1 MISLFLLKGEHMK
14 HKSKLKKI
22 MVSAL
27 AGLYACFSMLS
38 SVTTVHAAG
47 TYTASWNDTGYESN
61 INFSVED
68 RFSGTT
74 TNPGK
79 MPLYDFR
86 IDGQKAYCVEP
97 GVQISSNKNFAHEK
111 ISGRSTFRKI
121 GFTDSQIDRMAYIAS
136 LGYGFQ
142 GDNSNEML
150 AATQLMIWQVK
161 KPNGFSNI
169 PSAVKAKMDIINS
182 RLNVMYTD
190 VSFKSKTIELH
201 GYGKE
206 YAVTVTD
213 TTKTFSSYLTNTV
226 PSGVHI
232 ERNGNSLTI
241 WVDKSAKESG
251 NISFDAFYLQN
262 EATNVEIAY
271 YQPLNQTLAVFKK
284 KDPNAMRVSYK
295 VAVQPET
302 AQTAS
307 EKKGIAKVD
316 ADLKMTKTDKD
327 SKKGIKGIEFEF
339 YRDDTSLGKAVTDEN
354 GKVSMSS
361 HIEKEFT
368 SETYKETYVSN
379 WNDLSD
385 AMQKYSTSQGWFS
398 SKEDAQSAAD
408 QKAQNDLNAKIQAY
422 QNEKHVYK
430 AVEVDSGKYYYL
442 DPQTTV
448 SKEMIGSGTV
458 DFSKDNQR
466 YTLSIQLE
474 KFDEDIHQ
482 VESGM
487 KEDEFNDYLAN
498 GGKLNTINKSGSKQT
513 QGDSIL
519 EGAVYGLY
527 AAQDIYNPENQS
539 EIIYHKGD
547 KVLETTTD
555 NNGYADTSAYT
566 DKNGKSGLYF
576 ANDTNCWYYWK
587 EVKSPQG
594 YEKSN
599 LYYPVTKEQMAQE
612 GEPYHFTIKSQVS
625 DKVRTGKFEI
635 AKFIT
640 DGENSEITKAE
651 INAEFRAVAKKYYD
665 QADGNIAQA
674 IELAKKNGTK
684 KEYAVLK
691 TNDTGTAY
699 SPDLAYGAYVVQ
711 QTSKGTNVQETEL
724 LAEPFYFFVSETKD
738 GETFVY
744 GEDEK
749 GNHIGS
755 SNDGNVHF
763 YINNRP
769 FDSYA
774 QIVKKDADTGKNVSL
789 NYATFK
795 VQMLDKDENP
805 VKNYNKKTIRTDE
818 NGYISMKVGST
829 WYSEFTTNSDNRI
842 SVGSRFMNFFSSDKN
857 YEENKDY
864 DKAKVKLPV
873 PLPASKYKLTEIT
886 APDNYVL
893 SKEYKVFEITSSNV
907 SGKDEDGEPVVEI
920 EMSNKEVKGQ
930 VSVKK
935 EGEVLTS
942 VSKDKY
948 GNIVFNY
955 EVQGIAGAVYEVR
968 AKEDVI
974 DPADGTIM
982 YKAGTVLDTITTG
995 KNGIATS
1002 KKLPLSKLEIE
1013 EIQAPDGFTI
1023 THETQ
1028 EAELKYEN
1036 QTTELVFDSVTMYNE
1051 RQKLDLSIIK
1061 KDAETKTPL
1070 AGSTFGVYA
1079 AEDIKSANGE
1089 VLVEKGTLLEAAIS
1103 DHNGLVEF
1111 NADYPLSQYEI
1122 KEIEPSIGYATNK
1135 TMLKVN
1141 GTYQGQDIPVIE
1153 YHQEVLNEM
1162 TKVEISKQDIT
1173 DESEIEGALLYVYPK
1188 GQQGEIF
1195 DTWISGQDGK
1205 NDDGTIKPHLI
1216 KGLEINRTYILHE
1229 ESSPYGFAL
1238 ANDIEF
1244 KVSDTGEVQKV
1255 TMKDE
1260 LVLGT
1265 LKWNKTGQIFDQ
1277 VITGQSEFGTTYSP
1291 VWNDS
1296 NLLNAEITIYAVE
1309 DIKIGNNV
1317 YYKAD
1322 EKVEVLESD
1331 WDTVT
1336 SKKLPVGR
1344 YYYVESTTPHGYI
1357 TDTNKHYFSIED
1369 NQSTEIQVIQST
1381 LDNKRP
1387 SFDIDMT
1394 KIMEQQEYFKNEE
1407 AYKDVVFAIYA
1418 REDIN
1423 DYMGNVAIE
1432 NGSMIATTGIDS
1444 DGHLVDVPD
1453 LPNGVYFLKE
1463 LATNGQYKLN
1473 EKEYDFEVAYH
1484 GGDVSHYVIQIGEN
1498 GKVENELARGSI
1510 QVRKIDTLDAEKKM
1524 NGVMFK
1530 LSIKEDMSEVVTT
1543 AMTGDDSIAYFN
1555 DLELGIYYIQEAVQ
1569 IDAYALNDHI
1579 YKVEVTTDG
1588 DLLEIE
1594 CENKPTEILFSKVD
1608 ATNNKEL
1615 AGATITVT
1623 EKESGKLID
1632 QWISTDE
1639 SHVIRY
1645 LVEGKEYIM
1654 TEIIIPSG
1662 YEQAESITFT
1672 AKDGMKVTM
1681 KDERKPEIVKT
1692 GDTTSTELYA
1702 MLFAASIGAIL
1713 FFLHFKRK
1721 KGQEDDE

>member
-1 MISLFLLKGEHMK
+1 MK
-14 HKSKLKKI
+14 HKIKLKKI
-22 MVSAL
+22 MISAL
-27 AGLYACFSMLS
+27 AGFYTCFSMLS

-86 IDGQKAYCVEP
+86 INGQKAYCVEP

-111 ISGRSTFRKI
+111 ISGRSTFHKI

-190 VSFKSKTIELH
+190 VSFKGNTIELQ

-232 ERNGNSLTI
+232 ERNGNSLTM

-251 NISFDAFYLQN
+251 NVSFDAFYLQN

-302 AQTAS
+302 AQVAA

-316 ADLKMTKTDKD
+316 ADLKMSKTDKD

-339 YRDDTSLGKAVTDEN
+339 FREDTSLGKAVTDEY
-354 GKVSMSS
+354 GKASMPS

-379 WNDLSD
+379 WNNLSD

-398 SKEDAQSAAD
+398 SKEDAQASAD

-422 QNEKHVYK
+422 QNEKHVYRV
-430 AVEVDSGKYYYL
+430 VEVNSGKYYYL

-458 DFSKDNQR
+458 ELSKDNQR

-482 VESGM
+482 GM
-487 KEDEFNDYLAN
+487 TGMTKDQFDEYLTK
-498 GGKLNTINKSGSKQT
+498 GGKLNIASDTGSKQT
-513 QGDSIL
+513 QGDAVL
-519 EGAVYGLY
+519 NGATFGLY
-527 AAQDIYNPENQS
+527 ASADIYNPENHT
-539 EIIYHKGD
+539 EILYHKGD
-547 KVLETTTD
+547 KVLEVIT
-555 NNGYADTSAYT
+555 NEKGYADTTAFV
-566 DKNGKSGLYF
+566 DKTGKKGLYF
-576 ANDTNCWYYWK
+576 GDDNKDCWYYWK
-587 EVKSPQG
+587 ELKSPAG
-594 YEKSN
+594 YEKPN
-599 LYYPVTKEQMAQE
+599 LYYPVTQDMMIQD
-612 GEPYHFTIKSQVS
+612 GEPYHFTIKAQIS
-625 DKVRTGKFEI
+625 DKVRTGKFEL

-640 DGENSEITKAE
+640 DGENSEIVKPE
-651 INAEFRAVAKKYYD
+651 INAEFKAVAKKYYD
-665 QADGNIAQA
+665 QANGNMNKA

-691 TNDTGTAY
+691 TDDTGTAY

-711 QTSKGTNVQETEL
+711 QTSKGTNGQETEL
-724 LAEPFYFFVSETKD
+724 LAEPFFFYVAETTD
-738 GETFVY
+738 GQTYIY

-755 SNDGNVHF
+755 SSDGNVHY

-774 QIVKKDADTGKNVSL
+774 QVVKKDADTDKNVSL

-795 VQMLDKDENP
+795 VQMLDENEKP
-805 VKNYNKKTIRTDE
+805 VKDYKKKTIRTDE

-842 SVGSRFMNFFSSDKN
+842 SAGGKFMNFFTSNKN

-886 APDNYVL
+886 APDYFVL
-893 SKEYKVFEITSSNV
+893 AKDSKVFEITSSNV
-907 SGKDEDGEPVVEI
+907 SGNDEDGEPVIEI

-942 VSKDKY
+942 VSKDKN
-948 GNIVFNY
+948 GNLVFNY

-968 AKEDVI
+968 AREDVI
-974 DPADGTIM
+974 DPADGSIM
-982 YKAGTVLDTITTG
+982 YKAGTILDTITT
-995 KNGIATS
+995 KENGIATS

-1013 EIQAPDGFTI
+1013 EISAPEGFTI
-1023 THETQ
+1023 THEVQ
-1028 EAELKYEN
+1028 EAELEYEDQN
-1036 QTTELVFDSVTMYNE
+1036 TELVFDSVTYYNE
-1051 RQKLDLSIIK
+1051 RQKLDMSVMK
-1061 KDAETKTPL
+1061 KDSETKKPL

-1079 AEDIKSANGE
+1079 AEDIKSETGK
-1089 VLVEKGTLLEAAIS
+1089 VVVEKGTLIESEIS
-1103 DHNGLVEF
+1103 DENGLVQF
-1111 NADYPLSQYEI
+1111 TADYPLSYYEI
-1122 KEIEPSIGYATNK
+1122 KEIKPSIGYATNK
-1135 TMLKVN
+1135 GVLEVD
-1141 GTYQGQDIPVIE
+1141 GTYQGQDKPVIE
-1153 YHQEVLNEM
+1153 YQKEVLNEM
-1162 TKVEISKQDIT
+1162 TKVEVSKQDIT
-1173 DESEIEGALLYVYPK
+1173 DESEIEGAFLTVYPK
-1188 GQQGEIF
+1188 GQQGETF
-1195 DTWISGQDGK
+1195 DIWVSGQDGK
-1205 NDDGTIKPHLI
+1205 NEDGTIKPHLI
-1216 KGLEINRTYILHE
+1216 KGLEVNKTYILHE

-1238 ANDIEF
+1238 THDIEF
-1244 KVSDTGEVQKV
+1244 KVSDTGEVQTV
-1255 TMKDE
+1255 AMKDD
-1260 LVLGT
+1260 LVMGT
-1265 LKWNKTGQIFDQ
+1265 LKWNKTGEIFDQ
-1277 VITGQSEFGTTYSP
+1277 VITGQNEFGTTYSP
-1291 VWNDS
+1291 VWNES
-1296 NLLNAEITIYAVE
+1296 NLLNTEITIYAAE

-1331 WDTVT
+1331 WDAVQ
-1336 SKKLPVGR
+1336 SKKLPVGQ
-1344 YYYVESTTPHGYI
+1344 YYYVESKTAHGYVA
-1357 TDTNKHYFSIED
+1357 DTNKHYFSIED
-1369 NQSTEIQVIQST
+1369 SQSTELQIVAST
-1381 LDNKRP
+1381 LENKRP

-1394 KIMEQQEYFKNEE
+1394 KVMEKQEIFKNEA
-1407 AYKDVVFAIYA
+1407 AYKDVLFGIYA
-1418 REDIN
+1418 REDIY
-1423 DYMGNVAIE
+1423 DYMGNTAIE
-1432 NGSMIATTGIDS
+1432 NGSMISTTGIDS
-1444 DGHLVDVPD
+1444 EGHLVDVPD
-1453 LPNGVYFLKE
+1453 LPNGVYFIKE
-1463 LATNGQYKLN
+1463 LTTNSQYKLSD
-1473 EKEYDFEVAYH
+1473 KEYDFEVAYH
-1484 GGDVSHYVIQIGEN
+1484 GQDVSHYIIQIGID
-1498 GKVENELARGSI
+1498 GKIDNELARGSI
-1510 QVRKIDTLDAEKKM
+1510 QIKKTDSIDTKKVM
-1524 NGVMFK
+1524 NGIQFN
-1530 LSIKEDMSEVVTT
+1530 LSTTEDMSEIIST
-1543 AMTGDDSIAYFN
+1543 AMTGEDSIAYFN
-1555 DLELGIYYIQEAVQ
+1555 DLELGTYYIQEAVQ
-1569 IDAYALNDHI
+1569 IEGYTLNDHI
-1579 YKVEVTTDG
+1579 YKVEVKLDG
-1588 DLLEIE
+1588 DVLEIE
-1594 CENKPTEILFSKVD
+1594 CKNQPTEMIFSKVD
-1608 ATNNKEL
+1608 ITNNREL
-1615 AGATITVT
+1615 PGAVITIT
-1623 EKESGKLID
+1623 EKETGKQID
-1632 QWISTDE
+1632 QWTSTE
-1639 SHVIRY
+1639 ASHPIKY
-1645 LVEGKEYIM
+1645 LVEGKEYVM
-1654 TEIIIPSG
+1654 TELSAPSG
-1662 YEQAESITFT
+1662 YEKAESITFT
-1672 AKDGMKVTM
+1672 AKDGIKITM
-1681 KDERKPEIVKT
+1681 KDKRIPESVKT
-1692 GDTTSTELYA
+1692 GDTTKAELYA
-1702 MLFAASIGAIL
+1702 MLFAASIGSIL

-1721 KGQEDDE
+1721 KGQEHDEE

>member
-1 MISLFLLKGEHMK
+1 MIGKVTKIALVAIYSLFT
-14 HKSKLKKI
+14 
-22 MVSAL
+22 
-27 AGLYACFSMLS
+27 FSN
-38 SVTTVHAAG
+38 VTPVMASTH
-47 TYTASWNDTGYESN
+47 TASFTHTGYETN
-61 INFSVED
+61 INFTIED

-74 TNPGK
+74 DNPGK
-79 MPLYDFR
+79 MDISDFR
-86 IDGQKAYCVEP
+86 INGQKAYCVEP
-97 GVQISSNKNFAHEK
+97 NVQISTSPLYAHEK
-111 ISGRSTFRKI
+111 ITGRSQFKKI
-121 GFTDSQIDRMAYIAS
+121 GFSDSQINRMGYIAS

-142 GDNSNEML
+142 GDNSKEMM

-182 RLNVMYTD
+182 RLNVVYSN
-190 VSFKSKTIELH
+190 VSFAGQVIELE

-206 YAVTVTD
+206 NAKTVKD
-213 TTKTFSSYLTNTV
+213 TSQTFSAYLTNNV
-226 PSGVHI
+226 PKGIHV
-232 ERNGNSLTI
+232 ERNGNELTI
-241 WVDKSAKESG
+241 WADKSAAETG
-251 NISFDAFYLQN
+251 TVAFDAFYLRT

-271 YQPLNQTLAVFKK
+271 YQPLNQTLAVFQK
-284 KDPNAMRVSYK
+284 KDPKMATVTYK

-302 AQTAS
+302 AQVTA

-316 ADLKMTKTDKD
+316 ADLKMSKTDKD

-339 YRDDTSLGKAVTDEN
+339 FRDDMSLGKAVTDEH
-354 GKVSMSS
+354 GKTSMPS

-368 SETYKETYVSN
+368 SETYKESYVSN

-385 AMQKYSTSQGWFS
+385 AMQEYSTSQGWFS
-398 SKEDAQSAAD
+398 SKEDAQASAY
-408 QKAQNDLNAKIQAY
+408 QKAQNDLNEKIQAY

-430 AVEVDSGKYYYL
+430 AVEVNSGKYYYL

-458 DFSKDNQR
+458 DLSKDNQR

-474 KFDEDIHQ
+474 KFDEDIHKA
-482 VESGM
+482 ESGM

-498 GGKLNTINKSGSKQT
+498 GGKLNITNKSGSKQT
-513 QGDSIL
+513 QGDATL

-555 NNGYADTSAYT
+555 KNGYADTSDYT

-576 ANDTNCWYYWK
+576 ANDANCWYYWK
-587 EVKSPQG
+587 EVKSPKG
-594 YEKSN
+594 YEKSD
-599 LYYPVTKEQMAQE
+599 LYYPITQDMMKQE
-612 GEPYHFTIKSQVS
+612 GEPYHFTIKAQVS
-625 DKVRTGKFEI
+625 DKVRTGKFEL

-651 INAEFRAVAKKYYD
+651 INAEFMAVAKKYYD
-665 QADGNIAQA
+665 QADGNISKA

-691 TNDTGTAY
+691 TDDTGTAY

-711 QTSKGTNVQETEL
+711 QTSKGTNAQETEL
-724 LAEPFYFFVSETKD
+724 LAEPFYFFVSETTD

-755 SNDGNVHF
+755 STDGNVHF

-769 FDSYA
+769 FDSYV
-774 QIVKKDADTGKNVSL
+774 QVVKKDADTGKNVSL

-795 VQMLDKDENP
+795 VQMLDYNEKP
-805 VKNYNKKTIRTDE
+805 VKNYSKKTIRTDKD
-818 NGYISMKVGST
+818 GYISMKVGST

-842 SVGSRFMNFFSSDKN
+842 SAGGKFMNFFASDKN

-886 APDNYVL
+886 APDYFVL
-893 SKEYKVFEITSSNV
+893 AKESKVFEITSSNV
-907 SGKDEDGEPVVEI
+907 SGTDEDGEPVVEI

-930 VSVKK
+930 LSVKK

-942 VSKDKY
+942 VSKDK
-948 GNIVFNY
+948 NENLVFNY

-968 AKEDVI
+968 AREDVI

-982 YKAGTVLDTITTG
+982 YKAGTILDTITTG
-995 KNGIATS
+995 KDGIAKS
-1002 KKLPLSKLEIE
+1002 KNLPLSKLEVE
-1013 EIQAPDGFTI
+1013 EIKAPNGFTI
-1023 THETQ
+1023 THEIQ
-1028 EAELKYEN
+1028 KAELEYEN
-1036 QTTELVFDSVTMYNE
+1036 QNMELVFDSITYYNE
-1051 RQKLDLSIIK
+1051 RQKLDMSIVK
-1061 KDAETKTPL
+1061 KDTENKQPL
-1070 AGSTFGVYA
+1070 AGSTFGIYA
-1079 AEDIKSANGE
+1079 AEDIMSADGN
-1089 VLVEKGTLLEAAIS
+1089 VLVEKGTLIETAMS
-1103 DHNGLVEF
+1103 DDDGIVDF
-1111 NADYPLSQYEI
+1111 DADYPLSQYEI
-1122 KEIEPSIGYATNK
+1122 KEIKPSIGYATNK
-1135 TMLKVN
+1135 TVLNVD
-1141 GTYQGQDIPVIE
+1141 GTYQGQDIPVIK
-1153 YHQEVLNEM
+1153 YQQEVLNEI
-1162 TKVEISKQDIT
+1162 TKVDVSKLDMT
-1173 DESEIEGALLYVYPK
+1173 NDSEIDGALLYVYPK
-1188 GQQGEIF
+1188 DQLGEIF

-1205 NDDGTIKPHLI
+1205 NENGTIKPHRI
-1216 KGLEINRTYILHE
+1216 KGLEINKTYILHE

-1255 TMKDE
+1255 AMKDE
-1260 LVLGT
+1260 IVYGT
-1265 LKWNKTGQIFDQ
+1265 LKWKKTGEIFNQ
-1277 VITGQSEFGTTYSP
+1277 VITGQNEFGTTHSP
-1291 VWNDS
+1291 VWNLS
-1296 NLLNAEITIYAVE
+1296 NLLNTEITIYAAE

-1322 EKVEVLESD
+1322 EKIEVLESD
-1331 WDTVT
+1331 WDAVQ
-1336 SKKLPVGR
+1336 SKKLPVGQ
-1344 YYYVESTTPHGYI
+1344 YYYVESKTAHGYVA
-1357 TDTNKHYFSIED
+1357 DTNKHYFSIED
-1369 NQSTEIQVIQST
+1369 NQSTELQIVAST
-1381 LDNKRP
+1381 LENKRP

-1394 KIMEQQEYFKNEE
+1394 KVMEKQEIFMNEE
-1407 AYKDVVFAIYA
+1407 AYKDVIFGIYA
-1418 REDIN
+1418 REDIS
-1423 DYMGNVAIE
+1423 DYSGNVAIE

-1444 DGHLVDVPD
+1444 DGHLVNVPD

-1463 LATNGQYKLN
+1463 LATNSQYKLN
-1473 EKEYDFEVAYH
+1473 DKEYDFEVAYH
-1484 GGDVSHYVIQIGEN
+1484 GEDVSHYVIQIGED
-1498 GKVENELARGSI
+1498 GKVENELARGNVR
-1510 QVRKIDTLDAEKKM
+1510 VRKTDTFDSDKIMK
-1524 NGVMFK
+1524 GITFT
-1530 LSIKEDMSEVVTT
+1530 LSTKEDMSEVIST
-1543 AMTGDDSIAYFN
+1543 AMTGDDSIACFN
-1555 DLELGIYYIQEAVQ
+1555 DLELGTYYIQEAKQ
-1569 IDAYALNDHI
+1569 IDGYATNDHI
-1579 YKVEVTTDG
+1579 YKVEVTADG
-1588 DLLEIE
+1588 DLLEIA
-1594 CENKPTEILFSKVD
+1594 CENNPTEIIFSKVD

-1615 AGATITVT
+1615 PGATITVT

-1654 TEIIIPSG
+1654 TEIINPVG

-1672 AKDGMKVTM
+1672 AKDGMKITM
-1681 KDERKPEIVKT
+1681 KDKRVPKSVNT
-1692 GDTTSTELYA
+1692 GDMMNTELYA
-1702 MLFAASIGAIL
+1702 MLLTASVGAIIL
-1713 FFLHFKRK
+1713 FIYFKRK
-1721 KGQEDDE
+1721 QEKEDE

>member
-1 MISLFLLKGEHMK
+1 
-14 HKSKLKKI
+14 

-27 AGLYACFSMLS
+27 AGFYACFSMLS
-38 SVTTVHAAG
+38 SVMTVHAAG

-111 ISGRSTFRKI
+111 ISGSSTFRKI

-161 KPNGFSNI
+161 QPNGFSNI

-190 VSFKSKTIELH
+190 VSFKSKTIELQ

-295 VAVQPET
+295 VAIQPET

-339 YRDDTSLGKAVTDEN
+339 FRDDTSLGKAVTDEN
-354 GKVSMSS
+354 GKVSMPS

-408 QKAQNDLNAKIQAY
+408 QKAQNDLNGKIQAY

-442 DPQTTV
+442 NPQTTV

-458 DFSKDNQR
+458 DFSKDSQR

-498 GGKLNTINKSGSKQT
+498 SGKLNIINRSGSKQT
-513 QGDSIL
+513 QGDATL

-555 NNGYADTSAYT
+555 KNGYADTSAYT

-576 ANDTNCWYYWK
+576 ASDANCWYYWK

-599 LYYPVTKEQMAQE
+599 LYYPVAKEQMAQE

-651 INAEFRAVAKKYYD
+651 INAEFMAVAKKYYD
-665 QADGNIAQA
+665 QVDGNISKA

-691 TNDTGTAY
+691 TDDTGTAY

-711 QTSKGTNVQETEL
+711 QTSKGTNAQETEL
-724 LAEPFYFFVSETKD
+724 LAEPFYFFVSETTD
-738 GETFVY
+738 GEMFVY

-755 SNDGNVHF
+755 SKDGNVHF

-842 SVGSRFMNFFSSDKN
+842 SAGSRFMNFFASNKN

-893 SKEYKVFEITSSNV
+893 SKESKVFEITSSNV

-942 VSKDKY
+942 VSKDKN
-948 GNIVFNY
+948 GNIIFNY

-995 KNGIATS
+995 KDGIATS

-1013 EIQAPDGFTI
+1013 EIQAPEGFTI

-1070 AGSTFGVYA
+1070 SGSTFGVYA

-1089 VLVEKGTLLEAAIS
+1089 VLVEKGSLLEAAIS
-1103 DHNGLVEF
+1103 DHNGLVDF

-1122 KEIEPSIGYATNK
+1122 KEIKPSIGYATNK
-1135 TMLKVN
+1135 TALKVD
-1141 GTYQGQDIPVIE
+1141 GTYRGQDIPVIE
-1153 YHQEVLNEM
+1153 YQQEVFNDM

-1205 NDDGTIKPHLI
+1205 NDDGTIRPHLI
-1216 KGLEINRTYILHE
+1216 KGLEINKNYILHE

-1260 LVLGT
+1260 LVMGT

-1277 VITGQSEFGTTYSP
+1277 VITGRSEFGTTHSP

-1296 NLLNAEITIYAVE
+1296 NLLNAEITIYAAE
-1309 DIKIGNNV
+1309 DVKIGNNV
-1317 YYKAD
+1317 YYKTD

-1331 WDTVT
+1331 WDAVT

-1344 YYYVESTTPHGYI
+1344 YYYFESTTPHGYI

-1369 NQSTEIQVIQST
+1369 NQSTKIQVIQST
-1381 LDNKRP
+1381 LENKRP

-1394 KIMEQQEYFKNEE
+1394 KIMEQQEYVKNKE
-1407 AYKDVVFAIYA
+1407 AYKDVIFAIYA
-1418 REDIN
+1418 REDIY

-1463 LATNGQYKLN
+1463 LATNSQYKLN
-1473 EKEYDFEVAYH
+1473 DKEYDFEVAYH
-1484 GGDVSHYVIQIGEN
+1484 GGDVSHYVIQIGED
-1498 GKVENELARGSI
+1498 GKVENDLARGSI
-1510 QVRKIDTLDAEKKM
+1510 QVRKTDTLDAEKKM
-1524 NGVMFK
+1524 NGISFK
-1530 LSIKEDMSEVVTT
+1530 LSTKEDMSEVVTT
-1543 AMTGDDSIAYFN
+1543 AMTGDDSIAYFH
-1555 DLELGIYYIQEAVQ
+1555 DLELGTYFIQEAAQ
-1569 IDAYALNDHI
+1569 IDGYALNDHI
-1579 YKVEVTTDG
+1579 YRVEVTADG

-1594 CENKPTEILFSKVD
+1594 CENKPTEIVFSKVD

-1623 EKESGKLID
+1623 EKESGKLIG

-1654 TEIIIPSG
+1654 TELTAPSD
-1662 YEQAESITFT
+1662 YEKAESITFT
-1672 AKDGMKVTM
+1672 AEDGMKITM
-1681 KDERKPEIVKT
+1681 KDKRKPEIVKT
-1692 GDTTSTELYA
+1692 GDTTSTEMYA
-1702 MLFAASIGAIL
+1702 MLFSASIGAIL
-1713 FFLHFKRK
+1713 FFQHFKRK